1 MSIEPFIYNATL
13 ERVID
18 GDTIKLKTV
27 DLGFNV
33 QIHDRSVRIVA
44 IDTPESR
51 INIKKFPERA
61 REKEM
66 GLEAKKLLNSWL
78 TETKTLRIK
87 SHGTDKYGR
96 ILADVFCDRGNV
108 ADLLIERGLACL
120 YDGGTKT
127 KVWK

>member
-1 MSIEPFIYNATL
+1 LSIEPFIYNATL

-51 INIKKFPERA
+51 INTKKFPERA